1 MQVFNTSDNRERV
14 GKIKVLEDRLA
25 GWAGG
30 GHLQGLEQHLFTSLK
45 VYNI

>member
-1 MQVFNTSDNRERV
+1 MQVFNALDHRERV
-14 GKIKVLEDRLA
+14 GKIKVFEERLA

>member
-1 MQVFNTSDNRERV
+1 MQVFYALDNRERV
-14 GKIKVLEDRLA
+14 GKIKVLEESLA

-30 GHLQGLEQHLFTSLK
+30 GHLQGLEQHVFTSLK